1 MSDPDAV
8 RVAIVD
14 DDEIQCRALAR
25 LVRSAGFQ
33 PLTFLSAEDFLAAA
47 GRASFQCLLLD
58 IQLRGISGI
67 ALHQRLLTQG
77 DRTPVIY
84 ITGHEDPTTLAQATN
99 AGCAAFLRKTDSSTA
114 IIEALRQ
121 AASAR

>member
-1 MSDPDAV
+1 MSRPGPPGAV
-8 RVAIVD
+8 SGVPA
-14 DDEIQCRALAR
+14 
-25 LVRSAGFQ
+25 
-33 PLTFLSAEDFLAAA
+33 LTFLSAEDFLAAP

>member
-1 MSDPDAV
+1 MSDPEAV

-33 PLTFLSAEDFLAAA
+33 PLTFLSAEDFLAAP
-47 GRASFQCLLLD
+47 GRASFRCLLLD
-58 IQLRGISGI
+58 IQLRGISGV
-67 ALHQRLLTQG
+67 ALHQRLVAQG

-84 ITGHEDPTTLAQATN
+84 ITGVDDPTTLTQAKN
-99 AGCAAFLRKTDSSTA
+99 AGCAGFLRKTDSSIA

-121 AASAR
+121 VTSAR